1 MRRKYIILLVLC
13 FFVCTIKGQIKKS
26 KVDSIFNQYKV
37 ELPQTS
43 TAYKFFKDSLSNIN
57 IDSKEKFYSF
67 LWKNRIV
74 PIFGIM
80 DDYSCKI
87 IGDLIL
93 LYYKENQQKGISIV
107 INSIGGSLVSTLGIY
122 DLIYMIGDDCEIST
136 YAYGVAASAA
146 AILLVA
152 GNKDKRIADPCARI
166 LIHSPRLGEHK
177 EIKECEDTIDINKD
191 LTSFKKKVYQI
202 IGERTGHTIG
212 EIQNYC
218 EKETWFAAQEALDFG
233 IINKT
238 CTWAEYSKSFVP

>member
-1 MRRKYIILLVLC
+1 M
-13 FFVCTIKGQIKKS
+13 
-26 KVDSIFNQYKV
+26 
-37 ELPQTS
+37 
-43 TAYKFFKDSLSNIN
+43 
-57 IDSKEKFYSF
+57 
-67 LWKNRIV
+67 
-74 PIFGIM
+74 PIFDVI

-93 LYYKENQQKGISIV
+93 LYYKENQQRKISII

-136 YAYGVAASAA
+136 YAYGMAASSA
-146 AILLVA
+146 AILLMA

-177 EIKECEDTIDINKD
+177 EIKESEDTIDINKE
-191 LTSFKKKVYQI
+191 LTSLKKEVYQI

-212 EIQNYC
+212 ETKNYC
-218 EKETWFAAQEALDFG
+218 ERETWFAAKEALDFG
-233 IINKT
+233 IINQI

>member
-1 MRRKYIILLVLC
+1 MRRKYIILLILC
-13 FFVCTIKGQIKKS
+13 FSVCSIKGQIKKN
-26 KVDSIFNQYKV
+26 KVDSVFNQYKV

-43 TAYKFFKDSLSNIN
+43 TAYKFFKDSLGNTN

-74 PIFGIM
+74 PIFGVI

-93 LYYKENQQKGISIV
+93 LYYKENQQRKISII

-136 YAYGVAASAA
+136 YAYGMAASS
-146 AILLVA
+146 AILLMA

-177 EIKECEDTIDINKD
+177 EIKESEDTIDINKE
-191 LTSFKKKVYQI
+191 LTSLKKEVYQI

-212 EIQNYC
+212 ETKNYC
-218 EKETWFAAQEALDFG
+218 ERETWFAAKEALDFG
-233 IINKT
+233 IINQI